1 MMSKY
6 RVSYVERKVIEVEA
20 ASPEE
25 AEAKAFESDQW
36 VTFVED
42 CTCDIVQTDDRAEI
56 YDLFAKDDLEELI
69 RQEMPRWGFNGISA
83 SDFDPDK
90 NIIKSS
96 N

>member
-1 MMSKY
+1 MNKY
-6 RVSYVERKVIEVEA
+6 RVSYVERKVVEIEA

-25 AEAKAFESDQW
+25 AEVKAFASDAW
-36 VTFVED
+36 VTFVENYQ
-42 CTCDIVQTDDRAEI
+42 CDIVQTDDRTEI

-69 RQEMPRWGFNGISA
+69 RQEMPRWGFNGTSA
-83 SDFDPDK
+83 SDFDPDR